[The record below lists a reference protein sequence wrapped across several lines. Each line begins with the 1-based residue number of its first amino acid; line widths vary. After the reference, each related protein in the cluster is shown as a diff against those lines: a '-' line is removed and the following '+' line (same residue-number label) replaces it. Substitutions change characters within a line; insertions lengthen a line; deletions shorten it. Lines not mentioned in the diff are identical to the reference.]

1 MKDADAVI
9 VADIPFGEANI
20 RNLDGLEHVKGELY
34 IHKNILNQDFTHG
47 QLQRRLDEIQ
57 KIKEIHFYE
66 NSTPGTGCKLRNA
79 ALPTIFSW
87 AK

>member
-34 IHKNILNQDFTHG
+34 IHRNIIGLRISRMG
-47 QLQRRLDEIQ
+47 QLQR
-57 KIKEIHFYE
+57 
-66 NSTPGTGCKLRNA
+66 TPGGNTEDKRN
-79 ALPTIFSW
+79 PFF
-87 AK
+87 